1 MTGDIWSQYPDYD
14 GYRGSEEY
22 DADRRRERMMSA
34 AEAEVAALLRET
46 DRTADDIPF

>member
-1 MTGDIWSQYPDYD
+1 MGFDFYSQYPDYD

-22 DADRRRERMMSA
+22 DADRRRQRMMSE
-34 AEAEVAALLRET
+34 AEAEVVALLGET

>member
-22 DADRRRERMMSA
+22 YADQRQARLIAE
-34 AEAEVAALLRET
+34 AEAEVKALLEET
-46 DRTADDIPF
+46 DRTADDIAF